1 MILFIFAASD
11 DGDDN
16 DDDDDDD
23 DDDIGV
29 FVDIVTS
36 KLVTL

>member
-36 KLVTL
+36 KLATS

>member
-16 DDDDDDD
+16 YDDDDDD